1 MRKALFP
8 FRLLYFFYRKVLKV
22 FCRDRKEY
30 LRILVNTSLR
40 VEHSNLFRRY
50 ASLRGGTTKSE
61 RNYFAPLRFTRNDVL
76 RTLPRI
82 KTKNLAT
89 FVQAFVLFVVYY

>member
-50 ASLRGGTTKSE
+50 ASLPLLCKLKKKELNLE
-61 RNYFAPLRFTRNDVL
+61 RKAEVNYRHC
-76 RTLPRI
+76 
-82 KTKNLAT
+82 
-89 FVQAFVLFVVYY
+89 